1 MKLMRSYFNGIRK
14 DRYVL
19 LSLLHQDIRSKYRG
33 SFLGAAWSVLTPLG
47 LSIIIGGIYS
57 IIFHV
62 EAKTFI
68 PLLFSGLNPWN
79 YLSACANNGT
89 FSYFAAEGY
98 LKQTQVTPQIFPLRV
113 AGVAFVDYLYGM
125 LAFFIVYFFLA
136 PGNISP
142 VMLMVIPGSVLLFLG
157 GVALANLSAGITL
170 YVRDFRPLQ
179 GLLLQG
185 FFYITPIVYTTEM
198 LDNAGFSI
206 IYRLNPFYY
215 FIDVI
220 RSPAMGNALPSPEI
234 YLCTALLALLLL
246 LLSICITVKV
256 SHGIALKL

>member
-1 MKLMRSYFNGIRK
+1 MKLMHDYTCGIYK

-19 LSLLHQDIRSKYRG
+19 FSLVQQDIRSKYRG
-33 SFLGAAWSVLTPLG
+33 SVLGAAWSILTPLG
-47 LSIIIGGIYS
+47 LSIIIGGVYS
-57 IIFHV
+57 IIFGV
-62 EAKTFI
+62 EAESFI

-89 FSYFAAEGY
+89 FSFFSAEGY
-98 LKQTQVTPQIFPLRV
+98 LKQTQVSPQIFPLRV
-113 AGVAFVDYLYGM
+113 AGTAFVDYLYGM

-157 GVALANLSAGITL
+157 GIALANLSACITL

-185 FFYITPIVYTTEM
+185 FFYVTPIVYTTEM
-198 LDNAGFSI
+198 LDNAGFSV
-206 IYRLNPFYY
+206 IYKLNPFYY

-220 RSPAMGNALPSPEI
+220 RAPAMGQALPAPET
-234 YLCTALLALLLL
+234 YPGCVLLVLVLF
-246 LLSICITVKV
+246 SISIIVTTRT